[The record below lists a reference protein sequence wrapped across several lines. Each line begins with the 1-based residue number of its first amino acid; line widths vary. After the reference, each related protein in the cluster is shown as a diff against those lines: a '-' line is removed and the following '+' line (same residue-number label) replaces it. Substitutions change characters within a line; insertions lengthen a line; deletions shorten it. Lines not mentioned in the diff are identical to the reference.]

1 MSINNSLLVFKNR
14 IIHLARGG
22 EYMYC
27 ENVYVEYKGR
37 MFCVRVACNPD
48 TPTEKLQKKAL
59 EIIERTFNKYE
70 ITMI

>member
-1 MSINNSLLVFKNR
+1 
-14 IIHLARGG
+14 
-22 EYMYC
+22 MYC